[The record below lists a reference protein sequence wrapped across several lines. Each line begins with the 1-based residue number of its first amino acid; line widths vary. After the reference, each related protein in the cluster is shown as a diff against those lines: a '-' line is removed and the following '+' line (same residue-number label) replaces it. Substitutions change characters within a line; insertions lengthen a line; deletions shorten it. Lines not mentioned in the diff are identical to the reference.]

1 MADPSSSSDGTYSDS
16 DTESSATNYGQ
27 PGEDDAHSTYIY
39 RDGALSWGQSMLKDE
54 DIITVT
60 EDGDTY
66 TIFSLAPA
74 DPDATGHSFE
84 LRTTHA
90 TTLPKEFLNRH
101 LFQTLPDHLLSPNTL
116 HVLISTL
123 SGTGL
128 APRFFDEV
136 LHPLLKAIGLPDK
149 NYVVLRTTSTESVKE
164 FAQSVLL
171 LNANAGSRQTVLMLS
186 GDGGMVDTING
197 LLGEIPRSRYLQYN
211 IPCITHK
218 LTPI

>member
-27 PGEDDAHSTYIY
+27 SGEDDAHSTYIY
-39 RDGALSWGQSMLKDE
+39 RDGALTWGTSTLKDG
-54 DIITVT
+54 DIVTVT
-60 EDGDTY
+60 KDGDAY
-66 TIFSLAPA
+66 TVFSLAPA
-74 DPDATGHSFE
+74 DPDATGRSFE

-90 TTLPKEFLNRH
+90 TTLPKEFLDKYI
-101 LFQTLPDHLLSPNTL
+101 FQTLPNYLLSPNTL

-128 APRFFDEV
+128 APQFFDEV
-136 LHPLLKAIGLPDK
+136 LHPLLKAIGLADED
-149 NYVVLRTTSTESVKE
+149 YVVLRTTSTESVKE
-164 FAQSVLL
+164 FAQSLL
-171 LNANAGSRQTVLMLS
+171 LLEANAGSRQTVLMLS

-197 LLGEIPRSRYLQYN
+197 LLEEGPRSRYLKHAL
-211 IPCITHK
+211 PCVTQK